1 MKIVS
6 SRTAGRML
14 VGFAAAVGLA
24 CATLAIAQAPTI
36 AINVKNNTG
45 QDYVVHVYELFAGEN
60 REVRGSP
67 ITLASKETSKS
78 LIVRTGPTGTA
89 TISYECETGPSKAN
103 IDVSTGQVISIDD

>member
-1 MKIVS
+1 MKMIS
-6 SRTAGRML
+6 GKTARRML
-14 VGFAAAVGLA
+14 VGFAAFIGLA
-24 CATLAIAQAPTI
+24 FATLANSQAPTI

-45 QDYVVHVYELFAGEN
+45 QDYVVHIYELFAGEN

-67 ITLASKETSKS
+67 VTLASKETSKS